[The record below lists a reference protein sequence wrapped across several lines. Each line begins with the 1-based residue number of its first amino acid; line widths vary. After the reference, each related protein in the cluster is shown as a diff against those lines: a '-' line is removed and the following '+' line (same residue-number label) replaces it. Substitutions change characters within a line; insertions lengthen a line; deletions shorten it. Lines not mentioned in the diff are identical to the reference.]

1 MPGRS
6 RQDGQVTPVT
16 PSGPQIPGPSAR
28 REASSWVEST
38 RSIRWGLALLLT
50 LGALAVFAYWL
61 AAGQHLACQV
71 VTVTSGAANGRPAQA
86 MTTQTC
92 GLPDVAD
99 FAYVLAAVAVLL
111 LPDAQS
117 IKIGGFEFD
126 RLSSKLDQQTQE
138 ISQLRQTISTTINIG
153 SDLINQARNGFS
165 ETKDVLD
172 RVRAFLPDTPEVRR
186 QLATIDDLARRI
198 DSESWPDLFVGI
210 ITMHGLIEE
219 AGRVTASAV
228 VRTTEGADTAEE
240 EAQAEEA
247 DTVLSDYLGDTGTAS
262 EGRS

>member
-16 PSGPQIPGPSAR
+16 PSGLQIPGPSAR
-28 REASSWVEST
+28 RDASSWVEST
-38 RSIRWGLALLLT
+38 RAIRWGLALLLT

-71 VTVTSGAANGRPAQA
+71 VTVTSGASNGRPAQA
-86 MTTQTC
+86 TTTQTC

-138 ISQLRQTISTTINIG
+138 ISHLRQTISTTLNIG
-153 SDLINQARNGFS
+153 SDLINQPRHALTA
-165 ETKDVLD
+165 TKTIL
-172 RVRAFLPDTPEVRR
+172 APPPALPPHT
-186 QLATIDDLARRI
+186 
-198 DSESWPDLFVGI
+198 S
-210 ITMHGLIEE
+210 
-219 AGRVTASAV
+219 
-228 VRTTEGADTAEE
+228 TT
-240 EAQAEEA
+240 
-247 DTVLSDYLGDTGTAS
+247 
-262 EGRS
+262 R

>member
-1 MPGRS
+1 VGPGAAAHPWRARGFRVLAGS
-6 RQDGQVTPVT
+6 RAA
-16 PSGPQIPGPSAR
+16 SGLPGGYRDERRRERSAR
-28 REASSWVEST
+28 AGHDHPDLRAA
-38 RSIRWGLALLLT
+38 RRRGLRVRARRRR
-50 LGALAVFAYWL
+50 
-61 AAGQHLACQV
+61 
-71 VTVTSGAANGRPAQA
+71 RPAA
-86 MTTQTC
+86 SRR
-92 GLPDVAD
+92 AE
-99 FAYVLAAVAVLL
+99 
-111 LPDAQS
+111 S

-186 QLATIDDLARRI
+186 QLAIIDDLARRI

-210 ITMHGLIEE
+210 ITMHDLIEE

-228 VRTTEGADTAEE
+228 VPTTEAADTAEE